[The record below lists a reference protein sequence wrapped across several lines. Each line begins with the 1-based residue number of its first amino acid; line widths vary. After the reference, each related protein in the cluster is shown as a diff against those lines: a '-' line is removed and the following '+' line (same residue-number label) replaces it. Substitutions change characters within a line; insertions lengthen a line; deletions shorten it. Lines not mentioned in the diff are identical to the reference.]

1 MVVERDLQE
10 LQKLQ
15 LAMLSSKRKILLIR
29 DQECQRI
36 IEHDAS
42 YVE

>member
-15 LAMLSSKRKILLIR
+15 LAMLSSKRKIMGIGN
-29 DQECQRI
+29 QEFHCI
-36 IEHDAS
+36 IEHNAS
-42 YVE
+42 DVE